1 MTRLSSNFSVSAIF
15 ISLLITTG
23 IPAQEKKPDRKDA
36 FQNSSSAKEKSADT
50 LIREGVYS
58 GKKQLYE
65 ESEGKFI
72 AASRIIDEQSA
83 IAYHNLAYSYEMMG
97 KLPEAVAAYKK
108 SVERNPHFILPR
120 QNLGRLLYQTGA
132 YEEAILEGEKVLEM
146 DRFNADVPQWLP
158 DAYRKASEERIL
170 ELQTR
175 KDKNGKYPDGGDAA
189 GSCTERK
196 NIYNTEIGYN
206 VHETLAIYKSGK
218 LANYMVD
225 SSRVKI
231 PMDFYVLFQPGD
243 EFNIFISLGTP
254 DFGLLNP
261 SILYGQE
268 EFNLTYNHKDN
279 YYGFGVL
286 FTQADLGSDAT
297 PRYNTFISNRDYD
310 MVTDTKF
317 GLLIGSRSVIGD
329 FSLKVYNK
337 YLFRD
342 KSSGPKKN
350 EIDRSLFELEYR
362 TSAKLWKRQKAIPG
376 ADEKPFEVLLS
387 IAANELFIT
396 EYEVSAGE
404 NLGHYIGYYDFALGL
419 EYGKLRPS
427 IRPVIT
433 FGGYLKER
441 LYMIDLN
448 DTSPTAFG
456 NGQGFFGLDITKA
469 TKGNA
474 FSGYRSNSHI
484 GAFFSRQMFKNRL
497 IFKEEIGVEYAA
509 NAEDRHGAFIK
520 GTVAF
525 RF

>member
-1 MTRLSSNFSVSAIF
+1 MTRLSSKISSFLILLF
-15 ISLLITTG
+15 ISSG
-23 IPAQEKKPDRKDA
+23 ISGQDKKLENKDS
-36 FQNSSSAKEKSADT
+36 FLSSSQAKEKSADA

-72 AASRIIDEQSA
+72 QASRIIDEQSA
-83 IAYHNLAYSYEMMG
+83 IAYHNLAYTYEMMG
-97 KLPEAVAAYKK
+97 KLPEAVVAYKQ
-108 SVERNPHFILPR
+108 SVDRNPHFILSR
-120 QNLGRLLYQTGA
+120 QNLGRLLYQTGD
-132 YEEAILEGEKVLEM
+132 YEEAIIEGEKVLEQ
-146 DRFNADVPQWLP
+146 DRFNADVPRWLP

-175 KDKNGKYPDGGDAA
+175 KDKGGKYPDDSDTGHCAQK
-189 GSCTERK
+189 K

-206 VHETLAIYKSGK
+206 FHETLAIYKSGK

-225 SSRVKI
+225 SSLVKI

-243 EFNIFISLGTP
+243 EFNIFMSVGTP

-286 FTQADLGSDAT
+286 FTQADLGADAT

-310 MVTDTKF
+310 KVTDTKF
-317 GLLIGSRSVIGD
+317 GFLIGSRSVIGD
-329 FSLKVYNK
+329 FSLKVYSK

-342 KSSGPKKN
+342 KSSGPQKN

-362 TSAKLWKRQKAIPG
+362 TSAKLWKKQKAIPG
-376 ADEKPFEVLLS
+376 ANEKPFEVLLS
-387 IAANELFIT
+387 ITANELFIT
-396 EYEVSAGE
+396 EYEVTAGT
-404 NLGHYIGYYDFALGL
+404 NLGHYLGYYDFALGL

-427 IRPVIT
+427 IRPVVT

-456 NGQGFFGLDITKA
+456 NGQGFFGLDIAKA

-509 NAEDRHGAFIK
+509 NAEDRHGVFIK